1 MGCNCNAGS
10 RTTAVANTAAPR
22 RPSVLPRDGV
32 AALREE
38 LAAAR
43 SMARGDMAADPEIP
57 PLAGPGEA
65 DDLGNFFE
73 WDSLQGEALTQAL
86 AVSGYSGDPQG
97 LRRYYRQNKAVID
110 AYLGFVDTGAVVK
123 TLARETEAQD
133 VGLDLQQLG
142 AGVVGGVGLTLLM
155 SKFL

>member
-1 MGCNCNAGS
+1 
-10 RTTAVANTAAPR
+10 
-22 RPSVLPRDGV
+22 
-32 AALREE
+32 
-38 LAAAR
+38 
-43 SMARGDMAADPEIP
+43 MATDPEIP
-57 PLAGPGEA
+57 PLAGLGEA

-86 AVSGYSGDPQG
+86 AVSGYSDDPQG

-123 TLARETEAQD
+123 KVATETEAED
-133 VGLDLQQLG
+133 LSRGLDLQQLG
-142 AGVVGGVGLTLLM
+142 AGVAGGVGLTLLM